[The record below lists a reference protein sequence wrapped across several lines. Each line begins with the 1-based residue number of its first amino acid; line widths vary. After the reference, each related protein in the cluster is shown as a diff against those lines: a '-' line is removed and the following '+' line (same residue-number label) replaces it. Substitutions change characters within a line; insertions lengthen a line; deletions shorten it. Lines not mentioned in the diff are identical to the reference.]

1 MLKNNILLFLV
12 FLTSVRIVFSQE
24 TLPSIKLLIPQD
36 TPVLCTKPFVP
47 IKAIVDGISD
57 KNDIEV
63 LFNDQYFRRF
73 TYDTSNNVLRM
84 QIDIKEEKNVL
95 SIQAENNIGSAQF
108 DLNINYKNP
117 LSLLGPNIELIY
129 PKTSNFISYR
139 DTIRVRALIEMV
151 SEYDIILNLNGQ
163 IIDEVKYDLDSE
175 VMSALLKLDAGE
187 NFINVSASNSGGI
200 TQKTFKIIYRP

>member
-24 TLPSIKLLIPQD
+24 TLPTIKLLIPKD

-95 SIQAENNIGSAQF
+95 SIRAENNIGSAQF

-187 NFINVSASNSGGI
+187 NFINSS
-200 TQKTFKIIYRP
+200 T

>member
-12 FLTSVRIVFSQE
+12 FLTSVRIVFTQE
-24 TLPSIKLLIPQD
+24 TLPTIKLLIPKD